1 MNIIESIAAL
11 DLKEKTVVTIGTFD
25 GVHPG
30 HQKILHKMK
39 QQAQLLKV
47 PTLLLTFFPHPR
59 MVLQQDSGL
68 KLINTMAEKTELLA
82 KSGLDYLVIQQF
94 DKSFSRM
101 SPEAY
106 VEEIL
111 VKKLNAKLVV
121 IGYDHRFGR
130 NRSAD
135 INTLRNFGANMGF
148 EVLEISKEEVN
159 EVAVS
164 STKIRAA
171 IAEGDIGLTNQLLGY
186 EYFLT
191 GKVTKGFARGRTL
204 GFPTANIY
212 IEENYKMLPQNGV
225 YIVASIIDGVLCEGV
240 LNIGTNPTF
249 DGAEKSIEVF
259 FIDKDFD
266 LYNKK
271 LKLYFKKRIRDE
283 IKFEKVDDLVLAM
296 TKDVQKAKEFFSKQ

>member
-1 MNIIESIAAL
+1 MNIIESIAAVS
-11 DLKEKTVVTIGTFD
+11 LKEKTVVTIGTFD

-30 HQKILHKMK
+30 HQKILDKMK
-39 QQAQLLKV
+39 LQAQILKV

-59 MVLQQDSGL
+59 MVLQQDAGL
-68 KLINTMAEKTELLA
+68 KLINTMAEKMDLLA
-82 KSGLDYLVIQQF
+82 EKGLDYLVIQQF

-111 VKKLNAKLVV
+111 VNKFNATLVV

-135 INTLRNFGANMGF
+135 INTLRNFGAKMGF

-159 EVAVS
+159 EVTIS
-164 STKIRAA
+164 STKIRKA
-171 IAEGDIGLTNQLLGY
+171 IAQGEIVQANTLLGY
-186 EYFLT
+186 EYFVT
-191 GKVTKGFARGRTL
+191 GTVIKGFARGRTL
-204 GFPTANIY
+204 GFPTANIF
-212 IEENYKMLPQNGV
+212 IEENYKLLPKNGV
-225 YIVASIIDGVLCEGV
+225 YIVESIIDDVLCEGV

-249 DGAEKSIEVF
+249 NGADKSIEVF

-266 LYNKK
+266 LYGKK
-271 LKLYFKKRIRDE
+271 LKLRFKKRIRDE
-283 IKFEKVDDLVLAM
+283 LKFDKVTDLVLAM
-296 TKDVQKAKEFFSKQ
+296 KQDVQKAKEFFLN